1 MFAAN
6 CSSCHGATGQGLP
19 GAFPPL
25 ANNPTVTGDPQ
36 KIVGIL
42 LGGLRGS
49 ISVNGTTYN
58 GQMPAWKG
66 TLSNADIA
74 DVITYIR
81 GSLGNNK
88 ASAVTTAQVAGY
100 KP

>member
-1 MFAAN
+1 M
-6 CSSCHGATGQGLP
+6 
-19 GAFPPL
+19 
-25 ANNPTVTGDPQ
+25 
-36 KIVGIL
+36 
-42 LGGLRGS
+42 
-49 ISVNGTTYN
+49 TYN

-66 TLSNADIA
+66 QLSNSDIA

-88 ASAVTTAQVAGY
+88 ASAVTTAQVSSN